1 MSRPQVTITL
11 GHTGQVVKR
20 TPGSG
25 ETFRSDYGSVSGS
38 KRSVRDRLGNG
49 GDQPYN
55 NKRQKHQGTQVNKD
69 DLRFKLLRKKELS
82 MDLREKLSRTVL
94 PPLRVDPR
102 ERERDPKETG
112 LIRRMPPARS
122 QDDLE
127 MESYRKSY
135 AAWNLDGLR
144 RRSPDRLVST
154 SRPRG
159 VSPPRVIEVRRQV
172 RPVEASR
179 PSHMMNRDVISVP
192 GPTTLVRKPTLPVEG
207 AKPVLRLAPQTASGV
222 VQKSPYMGEQ
232 PVQPVTV
239 ASLLQT
245 LGLSKYSIMFQAEE
259 VDMPALRQM
268 GDSDLKELGIPMG
281 PRKKILLA
289 IAPRVRR
296 HPPM

>member
-232 PVQPVTV
+232 PVTV

>member
-112 LIRRMPPARS
+112 PIRRMPPARS
-122 QDDLE
+122 QDDFE

-232 PVQPVTV
+232 PVTV